1 MTGNRK
7 DRERIIMA
15 KVLRRERLVP
25 NIHLLEVHA
34 PEVARRSRPGQFVIV
49 MSDERGERIPL
60 TIADWDAKRGSVTS
74 IFMVVGTSTQKL
86 SLLKE
91 GDDLPVYVGPLGRPS
106 DIQNFGT
113 VVCAG
118 GCFGI
123 AAIYPIARAL
133 KQAGNRVLTL
143 IDVKASYL
151 FYWEDKLKKVSDGL
165 FVSAR
170 DSRYDSNEYIPY
182 KLDSLLKKEKKID
195 RVVAIGCTYLMY
207 RCAEAT
213 RPAGVKTMVS
223 LNPIMVDGTGMCGA
237 CRVTAD
243 GKTKFACVDGP
254 DFDGHTI
261 DWPELFARRKSYFDD
276 EVKSLCA
283 FERERF
289 S

>member
-1 MTGNRK
+1 
-7 DRERIIMA
+7 
-15 KVLRRERLVP
+15 
-25 NIHLLEVHA
+25 
-34 PEVARRSRPGQFVIV
+34 
-49 MSDERGERIPL
+49 
-60 TIADWDAKRGSVTS
+60 
-74 IFMVVGTSTQKL
+74 
-86 SLLKE
+86 
-91 GDDLPVYVGPLGRPS
+91 
-106 DIQNFGT
+106 

-123 AAIYPIARAL
+123 AAVYPIARAL

-151 FYWEDKLKKVSDGL
+151 FYWEDKLKKVSDRL

-170 DSRYDSNEYIPY
+170 DSRYDGKEYIPH
-182 KLDSLLKKEKKID
+182 KLDSLVKLEEKVD

-207 RCAEAT
+207 CCSEAT

-237 CRVTAD
+237 CRVTVD

-254 DFDGHTI
+254 DFDGHGV
-261 DWPELFARRKSYFDD
+261 DWQELFSRRKSYFGD

-283 FERERF
+283 FEKERF
-289 S
+289 G

>member
-1 MTGNRK
+1 
-7 DRERIIMA
+7 MA

-34 PEVARRSRPGQFVIV
+34 PEVARKCRPGQFVII

-60 TIADWDAKRGSVTS
+60 TIADWDVERGAVTS
-74 IFMVVGTSTQKL
+74 VFMLVGTSTEKL
-86 SLLKE
+86 SLLKP
-91 GDDLPVYVGPLGRPS
+91 GDELPVYVGPLGRPS

-133 KQAGNRVLTL
+133 KEAGNRVLTL
-143 IDVKASYL
+143 IDVKANYL
-151 FYWEDKLKKVSDGL
+151 FYWEDKMKKVSDRL

-170 DSRYDSNEYIPY
+170 DSRCDSKEYIPY
-182 KLDSLLKKEKKID
+182 KLDRIIKEEKKID

-237 CRVTAD
+237 CRVTAE

-254 DFDGHTI
+254 DFDGHSI
-261 DWPELFARRKSYFDD
+261 DWPELFSRRKSYFDE

-283 FERERF
+283 FEKERF

>member
-1 MTGNRK
+1 
-7 DRERIIMA
+7 MA
-15 KVLRRERLVP
+15 KILRRERLVP

-34 PEVARRSRPGQFVIV
+34 PEVARKSRPGQFVIV
-49 MSDERGERIPL
+49 MPDERGERIPL
-60 TIADWDAKRGSVTS
+60 TIADWDRKRGSVTS
-74 IFMVVGTSTQKL
+74 VFMLVGTSTQKL
-86 SLLKE
+86 SLLKA
-91 GDDLPVYVGPLGRPS
+91 GDDIPVYVGPLGRPS
-106 DIQNFGT
+106 EIQNFGT

-151 FYWEDKLKKVSDGL
+151 FYWEDKLRQVSDEL

-170 DSRYDSNEYIPY
+170 DKRYDSKEYIPY
-182 KLDSLLKKEKKID
+182 KLDALLKEEKKVG

-207 RCAEAT
+207 RCSEAT
-213 RPAGVKTMVS
+213 RAAAVKTMVS

-237 CRVTAD
+237 CRVTAG

-254 DFDGHTI
+254 DFDGHSI
-261 DWPELFARRKSYFDD
+261 DWQELFSRRKSYFDD
-276 EVKSLCA
+276 EVRSLCA
-283 FERERF
+283 WEKDRF

>member
-1 MTGNRK
+1 MT
-7 DRERIIMA
+7 

-25 NIHLLEVHA
+25 NIHLLEVQA
-34 PEVARRSRPGQFVIV
+34 PEVARKCRPGQFVIL

-60 TIADWDAKRGSVTS
+60 TIADWDVERGSVTS
-74 IFMVVGTSTQKL
+74 VFMLVGTSTEKL
-86 SLLKE
+86 SLLKP

-133 KQAGNRVLTL
+133 KEAGNRVLTL

-151 FYWEDKLKKVSDGL
+151 FYWEERLRKISDRL
-165 FVSAR
+165 FISAR
-170 DSRYDSNEYIPY
+170 DSRFDSKEYIPH
-182 KLDSLLKKEKKID
+182 KLDSLVRDEKRID
-195 RVVAIGCTYLMY
+195 RVVAIGCTYLMF

-261 DWPELFARRKSYFDD
+261 DWAELFSRRKSYFDD

-289 S
+289 